1 MKGTEIVFI
10 IDKSGSMSRLT
21 NDTIEG
27 FNGFVESQKDDT
39 KTKLTT
45 VLFDTSW
52 KILHD
57 LFKNESRL

>member
-27 FNGFVESQKDDT
+27 FNGFVESQKDNT
-39 KTKLTT
+39 HNSL
-45 VLFDTSW
+45 V
-52 KILHD
+52 
-57 LFKNESRL
+57 